1 MGPREPFTI
10 KPGDDVFIMQ
20 MGGLRRVMCD
30 RITPD
35 GAVFRD
41 LTPDEADGGLFTPQN
56 VSGPRYGE
64 PVSEDSYHQARRG
77 GEVEAWIKRW
87 RDRYTRQG
95 PRWLALDDMLD
106 DYRLHADTGT
116 PLSGEVREHDE
127 R

>member
-1 MGPREPFTI
+1 MGSSEPFTI

-64 PVSEDSYHQARRG
+64 PVSEDSGALYPQEALDAAAAELARRTHG
-77 GEVEAWIKRW
+77 GAADPEDIL
-87 RDRYTRQG
+87 
-95 PRWLALDDMLD
+95 LASNMLSAAFTAI
-106 DYRLHADTGT
+106 RAAG
-116 PLSGEVREHDE
+116 R
-127 R
+127 